1 MRSTYMKNSSAI
13 HVTICDISPVIR
25 HGIREILSS
34 QAEVKVISMASSMKE
49 LVNEYSRKDEASR
62 NVVDI
67 VLTDFEENGLSVIG
81 YLRDLRRLIP
91 DLKIVALNDC
101 ADSDLLIEAIEMGIK
116 GFQCKHDFTRQ
127 ELVDTVHTV
136 FNGGSHMSSCVTNAV
151 LANMVKSR
159 ARSKTLLSAR
169 EAEVA
174 KLLSVGKSNKEI
186 AQDLIISPRTV
197 KFHVSSILSKLN
209 AKNRTEAALLYG

>member
-1 MRSTYMKNSSAI
+1 MMRNSAAI

-25 HGIREILSS
+25 HGIRDILSS
-34 QAEVKVISMASSMKE
+34 ESDVRVVSMASSTKD
-49 LVNEYSRKDEASR
+49 LVHEYSLKDEASR
-62 NVVDI
+62 SEVDI
-67 VLTDFEENGLSVIG
+67 VLADFEEDGLSVIG
-81 YLRDLRRLIP
+81 YLRDLCKLIP

-101 ADSDLLIEAIEMGIK
+101 EDADLLVEAIEMGIK
-116 GFQCKHDFTRQ
+116 GFQCKHDFTQQ

-151 LANMVKSR
+151 LSGIVTSR

-169 EAEVA
+169 EQEVA
-174 KLLSVGKSNKEI
+174 KLLSGGKSNKDI
-186 AQDLIISPRTV
+186 GTDLNISPRTV

-209 AKNRTEAALLYG
+209 VKNRTAAASWNR

>member
-1 MRSTYMKNSSAI
+1 MRIVS
-13 HVTICDISPVIR
+13 
-25 HGIREILSS
+25 L
-34 QAEVKVISMASSMKE
+34 ASSTKE
-49 LVNEYSRKDEASR
+49 LVQEYRGKDEASR
-62 NVVDI
+62 NELDI

-81 YLRDLRRLIP
+81 YLRDLCKLIP

-101 ADSDLLIEAIEMGIK
+101 ANSDLLVEAIEMGIK
-116 GFQCKHDFTRQ
+116 GFQCKHDFTTQ
-127 ELVDTVHTV
+127 ELIDTVHTV

-151 LANMVKSR
+151 LANMVKSQ

-169 EAEVA
+169 EEEVA

>member
-1 MRSTYMKNSSAI
+1 MKNSSAI
-13 HVTICDISPVIR
+13 HVTICDSSPVIR
-25 HGIREILSS
+25 HGIRDILSS
-34 QAEVKVISMASSMKE
+34 QAEVRIVSLASSTKE
-49 LVNEYSRKDEASR
+49 LVQEYRGKDEASR
-62 NVVDI
+62 NELDI

-81 YLRDLRRLIP
+81 YLRDLCKLIP

-101 ADSDLLIEAIEMGIK
+101 ANSDLLVEAIEMGIK
-116 GFQCKHDFTRQ
+116 GFQCKHDFTTQ
-127 ELVDTVHTV
+127 ELIDTVHTV

-151 LANMVKSR
+151 LANMVKSQ

-169 EAEVA
+169 EEEVA